1 MNEKVIRKLN
11 FPHFFIYLFTC
22 QKVRENSNL
31 IASITISYILCAL
44 SSGAWNIVNLLICVS
59 ASTADFPYKAFEDI
73 LKCLK
78 LHKVLQSSADFA
90 CII

>member
-1 MNEKVIRKLN
+1 MYRVS
-11 FPHFFIYLFTC
+11 
-22 QKVRENSNL
+22 QKCGNSNSSL
-31 IASITISYILCAL
+31 DLVVIITISYIVCAL